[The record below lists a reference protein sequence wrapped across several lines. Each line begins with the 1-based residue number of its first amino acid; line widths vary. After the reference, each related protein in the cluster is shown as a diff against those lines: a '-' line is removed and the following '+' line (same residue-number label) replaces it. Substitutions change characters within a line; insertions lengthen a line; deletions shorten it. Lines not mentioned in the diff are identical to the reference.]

1 MPPPPT
7 SHIQPPIQS
16 SLIPEPYI
24 SPFSF
29 KSAQRGHGLILVAL
43 SFLQQFLLCLHHQ
56 KKRSLCQ
63 FHPSLKYLS
72 VFSLFVSI
80 NLSQRRY
87 SWRTPTCRSV
97 FSVCKLQYPL
107 FFSSIQL
114 FPFVWQ
120 TPLKFYNV
128 RQNLRS
134 ELRNKLTTESTQ
146 GAIRCS
152 LIGAIKFIGE
162 IRRPIEGPLQSTES
176 NRNTTK
182 SYCPHKQAAIFFH
195 SVHLDII
202 FWALSERTGRS
213 LHV

>member
-29 KSAQRGHGLILVAL
+29 KSAQRGHGLVLVAL

-97 FSVCKLQYPL
+97 FSVCKLQNPL

-162 IRRPIEGPLQSTES
+162 IRRPIEGPLQRRRLWV
-176 NRNTTK
+176 NRIHRVK
-182 SYCPHKQAAIFFH
+182 
-195 SVHLDII
+195 
-202 FWALSERTGRS
+202 
-213 LHV
+213 

>member
-1 MPPPPT
+1 MTPTEAKGKEATPRGVSVYNSFLQPKLGPLMLPPPDVT
-7 SHIQPPIQS
+7 HSPPIQS

-29 KSAQRGHGLILVAL
+29 KSAQRGHGLVLVAL

-114 FPFVWQ
+114 FPFV
-120 TPLKFYNV
+120 
-128 RQNLRS
+128 
-134 ELRNKLTTESTQ
+134 
-146 GAIRCS
+146 
-152 LIGAIKFIGE
+152 
-162 IRRPIEGPLQSTES
+162 
-176 NRNTTK
+176 
-182 SYCPHKQAAIFFH
+182 
-195 SVHLDII
+195 
-202 FWALSERTGRS
+202 
-213 LHV
+213 